1 MTEDKKNGNYA
12 EAESCRLAIE
22 ELKKDY
28 EVRKKLDL
36 DQKQKIERE
45 DVEKNHEEEV
55 RVFNE
60 GWEKKM
66 NDYEINGS
74 KM

>member
-1 MTEDKKNGNYA
+1 MNEGKKNGNYA
-12 EAESCRLAIE
+12 EAENCRLAIE

-28 EVRKKLDL
+28 EVRKKYDL
-36 DQKQKIERE
+36 DQKQKQERE
-45 DVEKNHEEEV
+45 DVERNQEDE
-55 RVFNE
+55 RRALGD

-66 NDYEINGS
+66 NDYEINGQ